1 MLKLNRIEKLEEDFV
16 LVAHPFPQMEG
27 EMLLFQIIP
36 DDQED
41 RETIL
46 YNDFSL
52 RKRIK
57 TVAKPARMSAAEKKQ
72 QMEDDE
78 IKTNL
83 QCLSIDLENALSSI
97 DWSNLANV
105 IEEISGLAWF

>member
-1 MLKLNRIEKLEEDFV
+1 
-16 LVAHPFPQMEG
+16 
-27 EMLLFQIIP
+27 
-36 DDQED
+36 
-41 RETIL
+41 
-46 YNDFSL
+46 
-52 RKRIK
+52 
-57 TVAKPARMSAAEKKQ
+57 MSAAEKKQ